1 MAVFTGEVPADGHV
15 FEDIADAMPHMV
27 WLAGPEGGSTYYNRR
42 ILEYT
47 GLPAGTTLGAGWER
61 LVHPDDVLASRAAW
75 LHSVGTVVSLSMAI
89 WTQSYSI
96 RHRVLS
102 LICQSPYMVNLEIG
116 LTVNTTGEWGG
127 FLALLTRPVR
137 EKPYFGNHVWISRK
151 SPRNQR
157 DSSGNSVW
165 VVEGFL
171 FR

>member
-1 MAVFTGEVPADGHV
+1 M
-15 FEDIADAMPHMV
+15 
-27 WLAGPEGGSTYYNRR
+27 
-42 ILEYT
+42 
-47 GLPAGTTLGAGWER
+47 
-61 LVHPDDVLASRAAW
+61 
-75 LHSVGTVVSLSMAI
+75 SLSMAI

-165 VVEGFL
+165 VVAKPFASFVGVVLQGDLDRFL
-171 FR
+171 EFFGRISLELWGTRQ